1 MTLPQHHR
9 SADVREA
16 TERQIR
22 DYRLSR
28 VHTSSAQR
36 EFLATQAAQ
45 LRSAVA
51 AFRADLDAKLALSA
65 AELRSRLHEN
75 ATALRNDVNTLL
87 QNLAAS
93 RSQDSTAAHEA
104 RTQDATALRNSVNAL
119 LQNLATSRS
128 QNSATSHEARTREAT
143 TLRDSVNTLLQ
154 NLATSRSQDSTASHE
169 ARVQEFHQLREQV
182 SAYIRTLSAE
192 RDSLATSQ
200 SAELRRNRQTRAQE
214 IAAMRGAWRTARPL
228 WSVTAAPIESVY
240 VAPPATYTTVI
251 IAAPDAP
258 VEAPVAPV
266 ETSHAAPV
274 EPIEDPAV
282 PIESS
287 VAPVEASHAAPVEPV
302 ATPVEAPHAAEGSD
316 LMQRIG
322 QVGLIAYAQMARVT
336 ILRALEG
343 GTLDEEQERQIGA
356 HIDGLVGN
364 VQSFLTEIRHA
375 LGQLN
380 STERSQISEI
390 VEGVHRNIVTLH
402 NELEHSHWPTG
413 PDQVESFRRLATNL
427 RLRLAPIHGDLDAVI
442 RSLQG
447 DKQPVV
453 KEPAPEIETP
463 QPRSYRDNLTTIHG
477 IGPAFQQRLDRA
489 GICTYIQLALSSPE
503 DLRKAL
509 GDAGRLS
516 NVDDWIVQARSLAGL
531 P

>member
-1 MTLPQHHR
+1 VTLPQYHR

-16 TERQIR
+16 AERQIR

-65 AELRSRLHEN
+65 SELRSRLHEN
-75 ATALRNDVNTLL
+75 ATALRNDVNALL
-87 QNLAAS
+87 QNLATS
-93 RSQDSTAAHEA
+93 RSQDSAASHET
-104 RTQDATALRNSVNAL
+104 RVQDATALRNSVNAL

-128 QNSATSHEARTREAT
+128 QNSATSHEARTRDAN
-143 TLRDSVNTLLQ
+143 TLRDSVNALLQ

-169 ARVQEFHQLREQV
+169 TRVQEFHQLREQV
-182 SAYIRTLSAE
+182 SAYIKSLSAE
-192 RDSLATSQ
+192 RDTLATNQ
-200 SAELRRNRQTRAQE
+200 SAELRRNRQTRAQDV
-214 IAAMRGAWRTARPL
+214 AAMLSSLRARSPL
-228 WSVTAAPIESVY
+228 WSATAAPVTPVY
-240 VAPPATYTTVI
+240 VAPPATHTTVI
-251 IAAPDAP
+251 IAVPDAP
-258 VEAPVAPV
+258 VE
-266 ETSHAAPV
+266 
-274 EPIEDPAV
+274 D
-282 PIESS
+282 S
-287 VAPVEASHAAPVEPV
+287 VAPVEPPQAAPTVPVEDPTAPIEASVAPIEASHEAPVEPV
-302 ATPVEAPHAAEGSD
+302 ATPVEAPQSAEGSD

-343 GTLDEEQERQIGA
+343 GALDEEQERQIGA

-380 STERSQISEI
+380 SAERSQISEI

-413 PDQVESFRRLATNL
+413 PDHVETFRRLATNL
-427 RLRLAPIHGDLDAVI
+427 RLRLSPIHSDLDAVI
-442 RSLQG
+442 RSLQD
-447 DKQPVV
+447 DKQPAA
-453 KEPAPEIETP
+453 KEPAPEVEAP

-503 DLRKAL
+503 ELRKAL